1 VFQLGNS
8 SEVFYISETHE
19 GHVGERK
26 QRYFLHCQHIPSWQ
40 STSINSCLR
49 QNKNN
54 ARSIICSMSKGWSQE
69 SPLTKWRFEQRFHH
83 ATFEWTH
90 LDL

>member
-1 VFQLGNS
+1 MKPKSNYVFQLRNS

-49 QNKNN
+49 
-54 ARSIICSMSKGWSQE
+54 
-69 SPLTKWRFEQRFHH
+69 
-83 ATFEWTH
+83 
-90 LDL
+90 